1 MTRAPFPEGVH
12 LGSPEGHQRFFNLNL
27 NSKWGFVCFCRR
39 CRHDGP
45 NYQSSLVKCQ
55 KVKVHV
61 NTVGDGDEEKSRCEI
76 AGESQITLRVRV
88 RVRVRV
94 REIHSRTV
102 LGRMIMMEIM
112 MTMLL
117 RVFDPVVVVC
127 AEEDVIVTVA
137 GEEDAMFGSDSLI
150 VPSYKLTRNKRR
162 YTRLLQMADSGF
174 FK

>member
-1 MTRAPFPEGVH
+1 
-12 LGSPEGHQRFFNLNL
+12 
-27 NSKWGFVCFCRR
+27 
-39 CRHDGP
+39 
-45 NYQSSLVKCQ
+45 
-55 KVKVHV
+55 
-61 NTVGDGDEEKSRCEI
+61 VGDGDEEKSRFEI
-76 AGESQITLRVRV
+76 AGESQITLRVRM

-94 REIHSRTV
+94 RESHSRTV

-150 VPSYKLTRNKRR
+150 VPSYKLSRNKRR